1 LDIRYKNYYVCDCKG
16 GALVEFALLLG
27 VLLPIGLGMS
37 MLGKL
42 TDLKQTSEQA
52 SRYSTWEA
60 TVYSRSALSGQ
71 PSTRLQQRFFETPE
85 DAIRSQVVSND
96 EQDDGANPLWGHENV
111 SDSALRDQASV
122 ARDVDTQVSANYR
135 FDTGKAKAAHVSG
148 ELVSVA
154 GKLLE
159 GFSGNSWGI
168 EADGLL
174 RSDIDVALQSRGF
187 LSSMQGACQP
197 KADNSSEER
206 IVCMQSAGVI
216 LADGWGASSDKHAVR
231 RSRSLVPSC
240 ALTQVG
246 EAVGGLLGS
255 TIFPELESLED
266 ALGHV
271 DMNVLPEYAKP

>member
-1 LDIRYKNYYVCDCKG
+1 
-16 GALVEFALLLG
+16 
-27 VLLPIGLGMS
+27 
-37 MLGKL
+37 
-42 TDLKQTSEQA
+42 
-52 SRYSTWEA
+52 
-60 TVYSRSALSGQ
+60 
-71 PSTRLQQRFFETPE
+71 
-85 DAIRSQVVSND
+85 
-96 EQDDGANPLWGHENV
+96 
-111 SDSALRDQASV
+111 
-122 ARDVDTQVSANYR
+122 
-135 FDTGKAKAAHVSG
+135 VSG

-231 RSRSLVPSC
+231 RIRSLVPSS
-240 ALTQVG
+240 ALTQ
-246 EAVGGLLGS
+246 AVAS
-255 TIFPELESLED
+255 TSVIAKTNAQILESLS
-266 ALGHV
+266 
-271 DMNVLPEYAKP
+271 LPRNATLELVAGNAVHNGA